1 MPDSVRVRYPLS
13 LIVFPKPESNSF
25 PKLRLVDFYSH
36 HATPPPRSSP
46 VREYTPLILVRQEN
60 KHSRIHTATRS
71 PTDLPHSLQGR
82 EGGRK
87 IEAVAPGRCGCLAQ
101 RWVHSASR
109 CRLCVHSASYYEA
122 PSDSHPSKLWMALEH
137 CTLALS
143 FGLNNKMLQT

>member
-1 MPDSVRVRYPLS
+1 MHSRAMPDSVRVRYPLS

-46 VREYTPLILVRQEN
+46 VREYTPPILVRQEN

-71 PTDLPHSLQGR
+71 HTDLHHSLQGR
-82 EGGRK
+82 EGGIK
-87 IEAVAPGRCGCLAQ
+87 IEAVAPGRCECLAQ

-109 CRLCVHSASYYEA
+109 CRLMS
-122 PSDSHPSKLWMALEH
+122 
-137 CTLALS
+137 ALS
-143 FGLNNKMLQT
+143 LVLRGPLRLSSIQALDGVGTLSAYTWHRTE